1 MIRADIEDTVE
12 RLKET
17 IAEAPDTSIE
27 NLHAIYL
34 AGGSSRIPLVKQL
47 IEENLGMEPDT
58 LGDPKEV
65 ISRGAV
71 RAVHLTAPAPEAPS
85 GRRQRQQKTEQP
97 PPPHEQPEV
106 KAEEPRQ
113 EKVMPPP
120 PPPPKPTPAPA
131 AGATK
136 LRTHF
141 VSSIVSILLFWPTAI
156 PAIVYATR
164 ARTKLAQNDVSGAT
178 RAGKLAFRRCMI
190 SLVIFVGVV
199 TLAVI
204 ESLTHHASSSSSY

>member
-71 RAVHLTAPAPEAPS
+71 RAVHLKAPAPEAPS
-85 GRRQRQQKTEQP
+85 GRRQRQKKTEQP
-97 PPPHEQPEV
+97 SPPQEQPEA

-141 VSSIVSILLFWPTAI
+141 VFSIVSILLFWPTAI

-178 RAGKLAFRRCMI
+178 RAGKLAFRWCMI

-204 ESLTHHASSSSSY
+204 GSLTHHASSSSSY